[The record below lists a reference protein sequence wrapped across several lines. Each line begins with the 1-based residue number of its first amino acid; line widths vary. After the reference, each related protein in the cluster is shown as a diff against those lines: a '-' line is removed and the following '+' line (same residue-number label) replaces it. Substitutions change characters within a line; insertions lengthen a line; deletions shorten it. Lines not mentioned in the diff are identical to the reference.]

1 MQYRKR
7 FLRLI
12 SERLQAGVI
21 RAKIHQGGLE
31 GGRDR
36 GGAGATSGGRGHG
49 FAERF
54 LRTESLDFWK
64 GGQLQQR
71 L

>member
-21 RAKIHQGGLE
+21 RARSIRKGWKVEGTEEVLGLHLE
-31 GGRDR
+31 GGDMALQRD
-36 GGAGATSGGRGHG
+36 S
-49 FAERF
+49 
-54 LRTESLDFWK
+54 
-64 GGQLQQR
+64 
-71 L
+71 